1 MTHPDVFFDAESFAH
16 AQATVPLGIDAHPV
30 AKAAL
35 LVSPDGFRVSNET
48 CSDNRYM
55 RADHA
60 TDEARAHAQHAG
72 LVRAIDRC
80 VPIVRFRG
88 DPASP
93 DAVFPNNVFA
103 TINGRLIVGAMR
115 HPERRLEALRHDI
128 PRFFRTR
135 LGYAVHRLD
144 HDPTCVAELT
154 GALAIDRGRSV
165 GYCGLSERCNES
177 GALAM
182 HEAFRLRRTFVF
194 ELAAG
199 EYHTNVVLAVLASR
213 LLLICRDGFADP
225 RAADA
230 IAATYAPQVVWLDQ
244 DEKLGFSGNA
254 IALDS
259 TTAWLSECGAESL
272 RPASRSGIERSGM
285 RIGAVP
291 LDEIESAGGSLR
303 CCVAEVF

>member
-1 MTHPDVFFDAESFAH
+1 MKHPDVFFDADAFAH
-16 AQATVPLGIDAHPV
+16 AQATSPIGIDAIPT

-35 LVSPDGFRVSNET
+35 VVSPDGFRVST
-48 CSDNRYM
+48 QTSSDNRYM
-55 RADHA
+55 RTGHAAD
-60 TDEARAHAQHAG
+60 DARAHAQHAG

-80 VPIVRFRG
+80 VPIVRFKG

-115 HPERRLEALRHDI
+115 HPERRLEALRRDI

-135 LGYAVHRLD
+135 LGYAVQRLD
-144 HDPTCVAELT
+144 HDPACVAELT
-154 GALAIDRGRSV
+154 GALAIDRGRGI
-165 GYCGLSERCNES
+165 GYCGLSERCNET

-182 HEAFRLRRTFVF
+182 HAAFRLRRSFVF

-199 EYHTNVVLAVLASR
+199 EYHTNVVLAVLASKV
-213 LLLICRDGFADP
+213 LLICREAFADP

-230 IAATYAPQVVWLDQ
+230 IAAVYAPHVAWLDQ

-259 TTAWLSECGAESL
+259 ATAWLSERGAESL
-272 RPASRSGIERSGM
+272 RPASKSVIERAGM

-291 LDEIESAGGSLR
+291 LDEIETAGGSLR